1 MALTKEKQ
9 ITLVGHS
16 TINGTEVARF
26 NAQIA
31 TDLTAQTTPNTYIY
45 NQELYRKN
53 LKQVRDDSDE
63 FRTYIRKQEDEA
75 FSEMAT
81 ETEE

>member
-1 MALTKEKQ
+1 M
-9 ITLVGHS
+9 
-16 TINGTEVARF
+16 
-26 NAQIA
+26 
-31 TDLTAQTTPNTYIY
+31 
-45 NQELYRKN
+45 
-53 LKQVRDDSDE
+53 RDDSDE